1 MSVVHIIDTL
11 TEWAKRNVCE
21 HIKLKMPPPNTDAN
35 DSAYSY
41 DEVTPTAF
49 GMYVP
54 TEEKLQ
60 PNVHSPFPSLCVRF
74 MTGEDDLSAN
84 AGYVDIQFCFSA
96 WDPGLHG
103 PDVFHPNG
111 DGSFTRQDS
120 SFVEY
125 ERNGDGWRDVWNFV
139 DIALRAVESTTHIG
153 GYAIDQKT
161 PIKFG
166 PLTEQEAIAD
176 FYPFWF
182 AWLSFRVN
190 YPLMRYNEDDEE
202 YL

>member
-11 TEWAKRNVCE
+11 TKWAKQNVCKC
-21 HIKLKMPPPNTDAN
+21 IKLKMPPPNTDPN
-35 DSAYSY
+35 DDGYAYE
-41 DEVTPTAF
+41 EVTPTAF

-54 TEEKLQ
+54 TEEKLP
-60 PNVHSPFPSLCVRF
+60 PNVHSQYPSLCVRF
-74 MTGEDDLSAN
+74 MTGENDLSTHS
-84 AGYVDIQFCFSA
+84 GYIDIQFCFSA

-103 PDVFHPNG
+103 KDIFHPNG
-111 DGSFTRQDS
+111 DGSFSRQDGD
-120 SFVEY
+120 F

-139 DIALRAVESTTHIG
+139 DIALRAIESTTQIE
-153 GYAIDQKT
+153 GYTIDQNT
-161 PIKFG
+161 PVKFG

-176 FYPFWF
+176 FYPFWY

-190 YPLMRYNEDDEE
+190 YPLMRNNEDDEK